1 MPVVYVAKSK
11 GLQDWGA
18 EVGLGKHVY
27 KVGVGEGKAAEIE
40 AALNAEPLAGHAD
53 WKVVKLQKAEDPDE
67 AAILAKLA
75 KREKPVDPNFY
86 PRLRGAQGVFK
97 VKLENVGNSMLV
109 QQALGTGEMKIE
121 KVKPAD
127 VAAYLLR
134 NGMEQAA
141 DS

>member
-27 KVGVGEGKAAEIE
+27 KVGVGEGKMAEVE
-40 AALNAEPLAGHAD
+40 AALNAENVAGHAD
-53 WKVVKLQKAEDPDE
+53 WKVVKLQKADDPDE
-67 AAILAKLA
+67 AAILARLA
-75 KREKPVDPNFY
+75 EREKSVDPNFY

-97 VKLENVGNSMLV
+97 VKLENVGNAMLV
-109 QQALGTGEMKIE
+109 QQALGTGEMKID

-134 NGMEQAA
+134 NGLE
-141 DS
+141 

>member
-27 KVGVGEGKAAEIE
+27 KVGVGEGKAAEVE
-40 AALNAEPLAGHAD
+40 AQLNADAVAGHAD
-53 WKVVKLQKAEDPDE
+53 WKVVKLQKADDPDE
-67 AAILAKLA
+67 AAILAKLSQ
-75 KREKPVDPNFY
+75 REKPVDPNFY
-86 PRLRGAQGVFK
+86 PRLRGARGVFK

-127 VAAYLLR
+127 VAAYLIR
-134 NGMEQAA
+134 NAIE
-141 DS
+141 

>member
-40 AALNAEPLAGHAD
+40 AALNAEPVAGHAD
-53 WKVVKLQKAEDPDE
+53 WKVVKLQKADDPDE
-67 AAILAKLA
+67 VAILAKLA
-75 KREKPVDPNFY
+75 QREKPIDPNFY

-109 QQALGTGEMKIE
+109 QQALGTGEMEIE

-134 NGMEQAA
+134 NGME
-141 DS
+141 